1 MPLRQLVQKLLLISL
16 PLFALS
22 ACAAVSGKNNEVW
35 LTLMGYNYTD
45 HYIDNYYVDGVW
57 GGNVFLSTEEA
68 GGGKST
74 CCVKWK
80 KGTKLPVTVRVRWQS
95 DACRYIKRVDDED
108 FPAAKVFYSEK
119 DVELTGP
126 IPDDPQYFETH
137 IYPDGHVE
145 VAIADEYGP
154 PRLKLPNINHQR
166 PGATPLP
173 ECTPEQMK
181 TGQ

>member
-95 DACRYIKRVDDED
+95 DACRYIKRC
-108 FPAAKVFYSEK
+108 PGRWPH
-119 DVELTGP
+119 LR
-126 IPDDPQYFETH
+126 
-137 IYPDGHVE
+137 
-145 VAIADEYGP
+145 YGDCA
-154 PRLKLPNINHQR
+154 
-166 PGATPLP
+166 GAGRWEWATTCASLAG
-173 ECTPEQMK
+173 C
-181 TGQ
+181 